1 MQQDQT
7 MELLRGIYSL
17 WDGEELPTEIK
28 DSVESEVG
36 ILIFQGVIATSSM
49 LLSDEKNAE
58 LERMLDENKPM
69 HAIVAFL
76 ETEIK
81 DFDLLVKDV
90 GSIVMNNL
98 KENK

>member
-1 MQQDQT
+1 MQQEQT

-17 WDGEELPTEIK
+17 WEGEELPAEIK

-49 LLSDEKNAE
+49 LLTDEKNAE

-76 ETEIK
+76 ENEIPN
-81 DFDLLVKDV
+81 FELLVKDV
-90 GSIVMNNL
+90 GSIVMNDL